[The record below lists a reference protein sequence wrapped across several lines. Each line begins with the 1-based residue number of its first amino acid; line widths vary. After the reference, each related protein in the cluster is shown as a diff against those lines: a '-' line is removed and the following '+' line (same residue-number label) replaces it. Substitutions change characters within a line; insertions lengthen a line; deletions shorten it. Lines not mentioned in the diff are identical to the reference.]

1 MINFNYRPE
10 SYFNGTGPNTLICK
24 LSYPE
29 SQWGEE
35 ISIYANILDGEYYFE
50 AVDFYGNEINLNPEK
65 CNQPL
70 TLQELIFM
78 IETMDVDPKSAQGN
92 IELTLSG
99 IPTAESMLYNHLE
112 AYFAEKRK
120 TFGMI

>member
-1 MINFNYRPE
+1 VIDFNFRPE
-10 SYFNGTGPNTLICK
+10 SYFNGTGPNTLLCK

-35 ISIYANILDGEYYFE
+35 ISIYANVLDGVYYFE
-50 AVDFYGNEINLNPEK
+50 AVDFYGNDIQLNPEK
-65 CNQPL
+65 SDFPL

-78 IETMDVDPKSAQGN
+78 IETMDVDPKNAQGN

-99 IPTAESMLYNHLE
+99 IPLAESLIYNHLE
-112 AYFAEKRK
+112 VYFAEKRK

>member
-1 MINFNYRPE
+1 MINFDFKPA

-35 ISIYANILDGEYYFE
+35 ISIYANALDGLYYFE
-50 AVDFYGNEINLNPEK
+50 AVDFYGNDITLNPEK
-65 CNQPL
+65 SPHEL
-70 TLQELIFM
+70 SLQELIFL
-78 IETMDVDPKSAQGN
+78 IETMDVDPKTAQGN
-92 IELTLSG
+92 IQLTLSG
-99 IPTAESMLYNHLE
+99 IPLAESQLYRDLE
-112 AYFAEKRK
+112 NYFLEKRK

>member
-99 IPTAESMLYNHLE
+99 IPIAESMLYNHLE
-112 AYFAEKRK
+112 TYFAEKRK
-120 TFGMI
+120 TFGMT

>member
-1 MINFNYRPE
+1 MINFDYQPA

-35 ISIYANILDGEYYFE
+35 ISIYANALDGLYYYE
-50 AVDFYGNEINLNPEK
+50 AVDFYGNDIKLNPEK
-65 CNQPL
+65 SPQPL
-70 TLQELIFM
+70 SLQELIFM
-78 IETMDVDPKSAQGN
+78 IETMDVSPSTAQGN
-92 IELTLSG
+92 IQLTLAG
-99 IPTAESMLYNHLE
+99 IPLAESLLYRELE
-112 AYFAEKRK
+112 RYFSEKRK